1 MTGVT
6 PDNLGLD
13 ISEYQPLVQYGNT
26 LNLDTLKPSTDLA
39 NQWLESTRDPE
50 TTLCTSKYQFRAAF
64 VFVVIWIK
72 GNCSAGA
79 KSGPRSTG
87 NHVLAREPKCSAFG
101 SRLLP
106 TRIVKLQPQRL
117 EVLEGRSTYVGSS
130 ILKSVTFCG
139 LNRFSSS
146 ERRKGDSAKPPTR
159 MTVCEGTG

>member
-1 MTGVT
+1 MQLASTVKPTSVDAPCRRARGIGGKHCNLEVVEITRLAASRPAKRVFVTGVT

-39 NQWLESTRDPE
+39 NQWLKSTRDPE
-50 TTLCTSKYQFRAAF
+50 STLWASKYQFRAAF

-79 KSGPRSTG
+79 KSGSRSTG
-87 NHVLAREPKCSAFG
+87 DHMLAREPKRSAFG

-106 TRIVKLQPQRL
+106 AHMVKSQP
-117 EVLEGRSTYVGSS
+117 SGS
-130 ILKSVTFCG
+130 
-139 LNRFSSS
+139 
-146 ERRKGDSAKPPTR
+146 
-159 MTVCEGTG
+159 